1 MARTRFPTLQQ
12 RISLVPVRGP
22 SGVGT
27 QEAVRTMNVLSSNLD
42 KMSNYFF
49 KKAGTIAEIE
59 GAEFGAKNA
68 ITEKQLRDQSLS
80 GEELETKLG
89 DKNTIFGRAS
99 RKASMAVLETELE
112 LSANKLI
119 SETLQDAIATN
130 KDADDLS
137 DGLDAITLQYSKIAN
152 QVSPILSKRLT
163 ASLNTTASS
172 KYHEYAIKQANES
185 LKVFKAKQLA
195 DINLKVDQLP
205 SILTKLIDES
215 PDEKTVSSILD
226 TKNAK
231 SAINLTKFNFLDKL
245 SKFATSSTTYD
256 NFLKEYDDA
265 VIDTKSEYILGKTL
279 QSGKHSNLTKAIRSN
294 NFKNVDYRITAVIK
308 SMDTK
313 QVIKL
318 YKDLNAQSKG
328 IADGVKQDENNSEL
342 KSRQKINSL
351 NIEIQSLLGEKNRD
365 LDLAKIKLDE
375 LYLLDLDGDLH
386 TSLSEKYLKAEDEGD
401 LDVYDSLKDLSD
413 RGVLTAQALSLG
425 SKHLNSKQIDDLR
438 GELKT
443 QQSNK
448 MDLALSDL
456 TGYFNTEFPGF
467 DPKIIDNMS
476 KSNQF
481 LKPLSQFK
489 KIKAELGRALEEA
502 QAEGKDIN
510 LEDLAKK
517 KFDNFKTDIL
527 DKVKEQNIK
536 RANNVYDKIKTTA
549 GSNFPKLN
557 EFQNTDHAKVLEFI
571 AQNKGKLFGDGKPFS
586 QREYKTFFN
595 NLKKAMTP

>member
-130 KDADDLS
+130 KDPDDLS

-185 LKVFKAKQLA
+185 LKIFKAKQLA

-205 SILTKLIDES
+205 SILTKMIDES
-215 PDEKTVSSILD
+215 PDEKTVSSILN

-231 SAINLTKFNFLDKL
+231 SSVNLTKFNFLDKL

-265 VIDTKSEYILGKTL
+265 VINTKSEYILGKTL
-279 QSGKHSNLTKAIRSN
+279 QSGKHSTLTNAIRSN

-365 LDLAKIKLDE
+365 LDLAKTKLDE
-375 LYLLDLDGDLH
+375 LQLLDLDGDLH
-386 TSLSEKYLKAEDEGD
+386 LSLSEKYLKAEDEGE

-413 RGVLTAQALSLG
+413 RGILTSQALSLG
-425 SKHLNSKQIDDLR
+425 SKHLTSKQIDDLR
-438 GELKT
+438 DELKT

-571 AQNKGKLFGDGKPFS
+571 AENKGKLFGDGKPFS

>member
-172 KYHEYAIKQANES
+172 KYHEYSIKQANES
-185 LKVFKAKQLA
+185 LKIFKAKQLK

-205 SILTKLIDES
+205 SILTQLIDES

-226 TKNAK
+226 TKNPK
-231 SAINLTKFNFLDKL
+231 SAVNLTKFNFIDKL
-245 SKFATSSTTYD
+245 SKFATSAKTYD
-256 NFLKEYDDA
+256 NFIKEYDDE
-265 VIDTKSEYILGKTL
+265 ITDFKSQYILGKTL
-279 QSGKHSNLTKAIRSN
+279 QSGKQSNLTKAIRSN
-294 NFKNVDYRITAVIK
+294 NFKNVDYRTTAVIK
-308 SMDTK
+308 SMDTE

-318 YKDLNAQSKG
+318 YKDLNAQSKE
-328 IADGVKQDENNSEL
+328 IADAEKQDESNSEL

-365 LDLAKIKLDE
+365 LDLAKTKLAE
-375 LYLLDLDGDLH
+375 LQLLDLDGDLH
-386 TSLSEKYLKAEDEGD
+386 LSLSEKYLKAEDEGD

-413 RGVLTAQALSLG
+413 RGILTSQALSLG
-425 SKHLNSKQIDDLR
+425 SKHLTSKQIDDLR
-438 GELKT
+438 DELKT